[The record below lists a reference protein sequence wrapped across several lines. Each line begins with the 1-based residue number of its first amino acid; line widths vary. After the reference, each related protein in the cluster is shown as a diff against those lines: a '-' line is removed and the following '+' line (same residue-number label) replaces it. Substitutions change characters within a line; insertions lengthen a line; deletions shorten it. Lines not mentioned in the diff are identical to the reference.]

1 MRKQEQQHDKGGYYT
16 VHIDVDG
23 AKQPY
28 IVFATSDF
36 QAARMV
42 RMETGFMAGEHDVEG
57 PYQRF

>member
-1 MRKQEQQHDKGGYYT
+1 MRKQQKSEKGGYYT

-28 IVFATSDF
+28 IVFAASDF

-42 RMETGFMAGEHDVEG
+42 KMETGYLAPEHDVEG